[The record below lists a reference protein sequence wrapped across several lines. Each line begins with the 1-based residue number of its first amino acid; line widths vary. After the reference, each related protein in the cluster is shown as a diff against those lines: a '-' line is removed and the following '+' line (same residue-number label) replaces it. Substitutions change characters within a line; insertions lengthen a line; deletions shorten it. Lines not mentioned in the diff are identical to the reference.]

1 MKKLLP
7 ILMML
12 FAFSFGANA
21 QQSKERKPFPE
32 EKAKQETFELTK
44 VIEVDGAT
52 QQALFQL
59 FLKKHKD
66 LDNETVKF
74 TEADKQQLSSIIDAK
89 LRATLSD
96 DQIQKLQSVGLYE
109 KLIH

>member
-21 QQSKERKPFPE
+21 QQSKDNKPFPE

-44 VIEVDGAT
+44 IVEVDGAT

-66 LDNETVKF
+66 LDNENVKL
-74 TEADKQQLSSIIDAK
+74 TEADKQQYAAIVDAK

-96 DQIQKLQSVGLYE
+96 EQIQKLQTVGLYD
-109 KLIH
+109 KLLH